1 MKMTVK
7 LLGIAGK
14 ARSGKDTI
22 GEYMRDEYD
31 FKLYSFASPIKEA
44 ASKMFGIPLHVF
56 YDGEHDREEVIP
68 YWGFSPREI
77 LQKLGTECGRD
88 VFRKDIWLKRG
99 LHEWENFKNDYE
111 IYMESKPSSPT
122 YSGMIFTDVR
132 FDNEADAI
140 RERGGKIIHIIRDAA
155 ETVSEH
161 TSEACIIM
169 DSDDIVVYNND
180 SLEDL
185 YINIS
190 DIMVNIN
197 EK

>member
-1 MKMTVK
+1 MTLK

-22 GEYMRDEYD
+22 AEYMRDEYMYQ
-31 FKLYSFASPIKEA
+31 LYAFASPIKEA
-44 ASKMFGIPLHVF
+44 ASKMFGLPLHVF

-88 VFRKDIWLKRG
+88 VFGKDIWLKRG
-99 LHEWENFKNDYE
+99 IQEWENLKKYHE
-111 IYMESKPSSPT
+111 EYMKTNPQKHY

-140 RERGGKIIHIIRDAA
+140 REHGGKIIHVLRDNT
-155 ETVSEH
+155 ESVSEH
-161 TSEACIIM
+161 TSEAGINM
-169 DSDDIVVYNND
+169 NSNDIVVYNND

-197 EK
+197 E